1 MMRTCFKLELVI
13 VILIFLISCKYT
25 REETSWQEN
34 LHKITMLNCQATE
47 FRKAR
52 FALADSMRFYQD
64 SLLDF
69 GAENSEKTDF
79 WKARLAVMEVRKK
92 TLTDN
97 SRNLADS
104 IRVEL
109 QRLTGHLTVE
119 EKRVF
124 NDSLQARMAECE

>member
-1 MMRTCFKLELVI
+1 MMTCFKFQLAI
-13 VILIFLISCKYT
+13 VILICLVSCKNT
-25 REETSWQEN
+25 PEGNSWQDD
-34 LHKITMLNCQATE
+34 LQKITELNCQATE
-47 FRKAR
+47 YRKAR

-64 SLLDF
+64 SLLDW
-69 GAENSEKTDF
+69 EEQNSEKAAF
-79 WKARLAVMEVRKK
+79 WKDRLAEMEVRKR

-109 QRLTGHLTVE
+109 QRLTGHLTVD

-124 NDSLQARMAECE
+124 NDSLQVRTEACE